1 MSYGLEH
8 RLLINGQW
16 RETARREASLNPSDL
31 RDTIGD
37 YCWAGIGEVEEAIVA
52 ARRAQQAWSRS
63 NVQMRADLLL
73 RAANAI
79 YTNADAL
86 AELLARE
93 EGKVRKDARGEVIRT
108 GQIFHFYSGETV
120 RRAGGH
126 FPSVRDGFNIV
137 VEHEPVGV
145 VALITP
151 WNFPFATAAWKIA
164 AALAYGNSVLFK
176 PSEFTPACGAA
187 LTQILVDAGV
197 PAGVFNLLHGAGA
210 ELGEALIDGTD
221 AVSFTGST
229 PTGRRVL
236 QRAALNMKKVQLELG
251 GKSPL
256 VVLDDADLDQ
266 AAQVALDGAFY
277 QTGQRCTASSRLIAT
292 RRVHDAFVEK
302 LTAKVQALSVGH
314 ALADG
319 SEIGPVA
326 TEAQL
331 AKDLSYVE
339 IARNEGAELMCGGE
353 RLERPTQGYYLAPA
367 LFVGVGAKM
376 RLAQEEVFGP
386 VAGVIE
392 ASDLDEALAI
402 ANDSE
407 FALSSAICTTSL
419 SAAEKFRRNV
429 RAGMVVVNAPT
440 SGAEYHVPFGG
451 RSPSGYGAREQ
462 GAATAEFFTETK
474 TAYINHGVI

>member
-1 MSYGLEH
+1 MNYGLEPC
-8 RLLINGQW
+8 LLIDGQW
-16 RETARREASLNPSDL
+16 RETVRREPSINPSDL
-31 RDTIGD
+31 SDTIGT
-37 YCWAGIGEVEEAIVA
+37 YCWADSSHVEEAIAA
-52 ARRAQQAWSRS
+52 ARGAQMSWGRS

-73 RAANAI
+73 RVANSI
-79 YTNADAL
+79 YAHADTL

-93 EGKVRKDARGEVIRT
+93 EGKIRKDARGEVIRT

-120 RRAGGH
+120 RRTGGF

-137 VEHEPVGV
+137 VEHEPVGI

-164 AALAYGNSVLFK
+164 AALAYGNSILFK
-176 PSEFTPACGAA
+176 PSEFTPGCGAA

-197 PAGVFNLLHGAGA
+197 PAGVFNLLHGSGA
-210 ELGEALIDGTD
+210 ELGDALIDGTD

-236 QRAALNMKKVQLELG
+236 ERAAPGMKKVQLELG

-266 AAQVALDGAFY
+266 AVQVALDGAFY

-292 RRVHDAFVEK
+292 RGVHDAFVEK
-302 LTAKVQALSVGH
+302 LTAKAQALRVGH
-314 ALADG
+314 PLAAD

-331 AKDLSYVE
+331 AKNLSYVE
-339 IARNEGAELMCGGE
+339 IARSEGAELMCGGE
-353 RLERPTQGYYLAPA
+353 RIERPTEGYYLAPA
-367 LFVGVGAKM
+367 LFAGVTAKM

-386 VAGVIE
+386 VAAVLR
-392 ASDLDEALAI
+392 ADDLDEALAI

-419 SAAEKFRRNV
+419 SAAEKFRRRV